1 MPSLNVTLTTE
12 LLQIVQSKID
22 SGLYANSSEVIR
34 DAIRQMDTT
43 VDLLDELKLTRLKAA
58 LAEGIRQAEAGETT
72 SLTLD
77 ELLISLN
84 QRK

>member
-12 LLQIVQSKID
+12 LFQIVQSKID
-22 SGLYANSSEVIR
+22 SGLYANSNEVIR
-34 DAIRQMDTT
+34 DAIRQMDKT

-58 LAEGIRQAEAGETT
+58 LAEGIRQAEAGETI

-77 ELLISLN
+77 ELLTSLN
-84 QRK
+84 HRK